1 MRTLVIDNYDS
12 FTHNL
17 VHLVAVV
24 NQESP
29 RVIRNDELDDEAF
42 RDGIKDADFD
52 NVILSPGPGDP
63 RRAADFGLCAHFIAA
78 CEKPVLGV
86 CLGHQGIA
94 AAFGGC
100 IARAPMPVHGKTS
113 AIRHSGAGLFRGI
126 PSPFTAA
133 RYHSLIVCRPL
144 PDDLFELA
152 ASDDGLLMALA
163 HRTRPLWGVQ
173 FHPESIITEHGAM
186 ILRNFRDLSREWAK
200 RNGAAHVPLLSPD
213 LGVERDAATGD
224 SLPACAPTPLPA
236 PQGGGEELAAA
247 ASRISTVWG
256 GEGEVR
262 HAARLHAIWKQVAN
276 PPDAEAA
283 FAQLFAAAGSA
294 FWLDSSLAEP
304 GRARW
309 SYFGAAAGDG
319 TATDLYDCSARLT
332 TFVRGPDERQQPVSI
347 IDLLRGR
354 LGADVANPP
363 PCPFTGGIVGWFGYE
378 MGREFGGATRG
389 RSPLPD
395 AVLLPVDRFVA
406 VDHAAGAMYLV
417 WVAEGPDDAAGT
429 AWIAETERRL
439 AGVMPVETPNGGGT
453 PSLQPITFRLD
464 RDRATYLR
472 GIEQCLEWIRA
483 GETYQVCLTNE
494 ITTELDVD
502 PFALYRVLRRIN
514 PAPFAAYVTWPGGA
528 VLSASPER
536 FLQVDRDGHVEA
548 KPIKGTIRRD
558 PDPARDRMLARAL
571 AGNDKD
577 RAENVMIVDLLRN
590 DLSRVCRPGSVVVP
604 KLCAVE
610 SFATVHQL
618 VSTVRGE
625 LAEGQ
630 DVVDLLRAAFPG
642 GSMTGAPKT
651 RTLELIDRLERR
663 SRGVYSG
670 ALGWIG
676 RDGAADLSIVI
687 RTIVQCG
694 RQLSLG
700 VGGGIVVQST
710 PEGEFDEMLL
720 KAKAS
725 IRAIVVAAAGTFDES
740 LYEIDGV
747 ETIEDLK
754 HFTLRPSG

>member
-1 MRTLVIDNYDS
+1 MMRTLVIDNYDS

-24 NQESP
+24 NQETP
-29 RVIRNDELDDEAF
+29 RVIRNDEVSWDDIAQ
-42 RDGIKDADFD
+42 ADFD

-63 RRAADFGLCAHFIAA
+63 RRAADFGLCARFIAE
-78 CEKPVLGV
+78 CGKPILGV

-94 AAFGGC
+94 AAFGGG
-100 IARAPMPVHGKTS
+100 IARAPAPVHGRTA
-113 AIRHSGAGLFRGI
+113 AIRHAGAALFRGI

-133 RYHSLIVCRPL
+133 RYHSLIVRRPL
-144 PDDLFELA
+144 PDGLLELA
-152 ASDDGLLMALA
+152 WSDDGLIMALA

-173 FHPESIITEHGAM
+173 FHPESIITEHGET
-186 ILRNFRDLSREWAK
+186 ILRNFRDLSLALERRRPAAAGDGAK
-200 RNGAAHVPLLSPD
+200 GDVARVSHGPRR
-213 LGVERDAATGD
+213 RDAAAPGD
-224 SLPACAPTPLPA
+224 APPAA
-236 PQGGGEELAAA
+236 
-247 ASRISTVWG
+247 
-256 GEGEVR
+256 
-262 HAARLHAIWKQVAN
+262 HAIWKQVAN

-283 FAQLFAAAGSA
+283 FAQLFASAGCA

-309 SYFGAAAGDG
+309 SYFGAAAGGG
-319 TATDLYDCSARLT
+319 TAADLYDCTARVT
-332 TFVRGPDERQQPVSI
+332 TFVRGLDEQQKPVSI
-347 IDLLRGR
+347 LDHLRPQ
-354 LGADVANPP
+354 LGAEVANPP
-363 PCPFTGGIVGWFGYE
+363 PCPFTGGFAGWFGYE

-389 RSPLPD
+389 ESPMPD
-395 AVLLPVDRFVA
+395 AVLLPVDRFAA
-406 VDHAAGAMYLV
+406 VDHDTGAMYLV
-417 WVAEGPDDAAGT
+417 CLADVPDDAASE

-439 AGVMPVETPNGGGT
+439 AQVTAQAMPAPGGGT
-453 PSLQPITFRLD
+453 PPLPPSGTPVTFRLD

-472 GIEQCLEWIRA
+472 DIEQCLEWIRA

-494 ITTELDVD
+494 ITAELDID
-502 PFALYRVLRRIN
+502 PFALYRVLRRVN
-514 PAPFAAYVTWPGGA
+514 PAPFAAYMTWPGGA

-536 FLQVDRDGHVEA
+536 FLQVDRGGCVEA

-558 PDPARDRMLARAL
+558 PDAARDGMLAHAL
-571 AGNDKD
+571 AGSGKD

-625 LAEGQ
+625 LDAGKN
-630 DVVDLLRAAFPG
+630 VIDLLAAAFPG

-651 RTLELIDRLERR
+651 RTLELIDRLEQRP
-663 SRGVYSG
+663 RGVYSG

-687 RTIVQCG
+687 RTIVQRG
-694 RQLSLG
+694 RHLSLG
-700 VGGGIVVQST
+700 VGGGIVAQST

-725 IRAIVVAAAGTFDES
+725 IRAIVMAAAGTFDES
-740 LYEIDGV
+740 LYEIEGIDTIDADV
-747 ETIEDLK
+747 EDWAL
-754 HFTLRPSG
+754 